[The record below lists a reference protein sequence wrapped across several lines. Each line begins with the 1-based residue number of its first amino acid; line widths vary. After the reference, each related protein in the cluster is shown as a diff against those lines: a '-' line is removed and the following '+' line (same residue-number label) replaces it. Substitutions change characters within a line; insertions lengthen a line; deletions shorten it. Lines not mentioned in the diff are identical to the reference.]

1 MSVNE
6 IKKEDAAILEKN
18 LRTISTRIRREGRKV
33 LRDFPITPAQFD
45 VLQVLFFNGEKR
57 MSDISRWLGITKST
71 TTGLVKR
78 LIDADLVERR
88 RSDKDRRSFIIDISD
103 SGRTLI
109 EKVIDRRVEYLKSV
123 MTEIKSDQVKALEVI
138 VKNLIEIMDSK
149 KANE

>member
-1 MSVNE
+1 M
-6 IKKEDAAILEKN
+6 LEKN

-88 RSDKDRRSFIIDISD
+88 RSDKDRRSYIIDISAA
-103 SGRTLI
+103 GKTLI

-123 MTEIKSDQVKALEVI
+123 MTEIKSDQVKELEVI
-138 VKNLIEIMDSK
+138 VKNLLEIMDSK
-149 KANE
+149 KTKD

>member
-1 MSVNE
+1 MSGNE

-18 LRTISTRIRREGRKV
+18 LRAISTRIRREGRKV

-78 LIDADLVERR
+78 LIDADLLERR

-138 VKNLIEIMDSK
+138 VQNLLEIMDPK
-149 KANE
+149 KAKE

>member
-1 MSVNE
+1 MSVGE
-6 IKKEDAAILEKN
+6 VKKEDAAILEKN
-18 LRTISTRIRREGRKV
+18 LRTISTRIRREGRRV

-88 RSDKDRRSFIIDISD
+88 RSDKDRRSYIIDISAA
-103 SGRTLI
+103 GKTLI

-123 MTEIKSDQVKALEVI
+123 MTEIKSDQVKELEVI
-138 VKNLIEIMDSK
+138 IKNLLEIMDSK
-149 KANE
+149 KTKD